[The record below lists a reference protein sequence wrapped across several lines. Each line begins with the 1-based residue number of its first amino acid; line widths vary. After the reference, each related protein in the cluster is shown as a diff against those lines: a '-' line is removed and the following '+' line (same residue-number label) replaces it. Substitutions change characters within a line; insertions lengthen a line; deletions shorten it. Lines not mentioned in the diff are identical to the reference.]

1 MLQAWRWMSAVLLRV
16 FEPEVRA
23 WYGLEPLWKVF
34 WGYGVLASAVIIALY
49 AVATI
54 ERRAAMQQLLLMF
67 FAGYTIWIL
76 VSVWRCAAT
85 SMPIWQTLARSLT
98 VAWAVNAVL
107 VIFFGFIFVTVSS
120 RLTGEIGSS
129 SNPISGMTV
138 ATLLFTCVVFVI
150 LGRHVDQLADA
161 IFARARAHSSL
172 PRSSARSAR

>member
-1 MLQAWRWMSAVLLRV
+1 VAWTIIHQRQSYVTCLNARKAEVEVSVVRDKAVVGRRNGVGCERRGDLAMLQAWRWMSAVLLRV

-85 SMPIWQTLARSLT
+85 SMPIWQTLARSST

-107 VIFFGFIFVTVSS
+107 VIFFLELDLMADWL
-120 RLTGEIGSS
+120 RLS
-129 SNPISGMTV
+129 
-138 ATLLFTCVVFVI
+138 
-150 LGRHVDQLADA
+150 
-161 IFARARAHSSL
+161 
-172 PRSSARSAR
+172 